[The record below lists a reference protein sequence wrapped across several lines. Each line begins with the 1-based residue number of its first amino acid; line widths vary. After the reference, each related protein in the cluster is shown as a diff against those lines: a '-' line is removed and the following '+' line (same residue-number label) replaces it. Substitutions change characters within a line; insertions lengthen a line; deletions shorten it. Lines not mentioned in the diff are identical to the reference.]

1 MGGGIEK
8 EALCMCVV
16 KVPTLPEVL
25 ELEGLGPLMAH
36 FVDADPVMRSIA
48 RQVLIELRISEVA
61 ATGVDVPTAVNHSCR
76 V

>member
-1 MGGGIEK
+1 MGGDIK
-8 EALCMCVV
+8 NEALCMCVV

-48 RQVLIELRISEVA
+48 RQVLIEL
-61 ATGVDVPTAVNHSCR
+61 
-76 V
+76 